1 MYWAE
6 YPLGVNLPP
15 ASKTMASQ
23 TREVLCSDCE
33 ALNAAFDELG
43 FEWQWDPDLYASLA
57 GIEDER
63 ERVAAYLRQHQP
75 HLLQVYDLGNLCDAI
90 LAARHH
96 HGGPFAVAA

>member
-1 MYWAE
+1 
-6 YPLGVNLPP
+6 
-15 ASKTMASQ
+15 MASQ
-23 TREVLCSDCE
+23 SREFLCNDCE

-43 FEWQWDPDLYASLA
+43 FEWQWDPDLYAALGS
-57 GIEDER
+57 IEDER
-63 ERVAAYLRQHQP
+63 ERVCAYLRQHQP